1 METKTKLWSHL
12 TGLRMLVLIGL
23 LYAGATGAQAIHAG
37 DGAEVI
43 DENTIRGH
51 VRFLADDRLEGRG
64 PGSRGDE
71 LTQLYIATQ
80 FQTLGLQPAAGE
92 GRWLQPFPLVG
103 VRTIAPPTV
112 VFRHADKSVALKS
125 VEDVMSTIGKPV

>member
-1 METKTKLWSHL
+1 MPILSF
-12 TGLRMLVLIGL
+12 L
-23 LYAGATGAQAIHAG
+23 LGVVAAGVPAIAAG
-37 DGAEVI
+37 DEAEII
-43 DENTIRGH
+43 DESTLRGH

-92 GRWLQPFPLVG
+92 GQWLQPFPLVG
-103 VRTIAPPTV
+103 V
-112 VFRHADKSVALKS
+112 
-125 VEDVMSTIGKPV
+125 